1 MNEELQMVFY
11 LLLPSVTYLFS
22 DQEKD
27 KEGKHILWP
36 IIWGAKKKNFI
47 SLLLI
52 LLFPK
57 KNTWVTSHKYIYPL
71 K

>member
-1 MNEELQMVFY
+1 MNEELQMIFY
-11 LLLPSVTYLFS
+11 LLLSSVTYLFS

-27 KEGKHILWP
+27 KEGKEIHLP
-36 IIWGAKKKNFI
+36 IIWGAKNFI

-57 KNTWVTSHKYIYPL
+57 TKTWVISHKYIYSL